1 MISMPI
7 IGNVIMLIA
16 SILMV
21 ISGLP
26 KDKKTIIRLQTI
38 QIGLMTLG
46 NLLLGSMP
54 GAISNGFNIV
64 RNLLSYYNKLGITQK
79 TGLIIIPA
87 ILSLLFNNIGIFV
100 LFPILASGLFT
111 ALMTTKNIK
120 MFKLLC
126 IFTSML
132 WLVHDLYIDA
142 YTSVFFDILTI
153 TTNIIGI
160 YRLILVNEQ
169 PTN

>member
-7 IGNVIMLIA
+7 IGNIIMLIA

-54 GAISNGFNIV
+54 GAISNSFNIV
-64 RNLLSYYNKLGITQK
+64 RNLLSYYNKLGIIQK
-79 TGLIIIPA
+79 TGLVIIHA
-87 ILSLLFNNIGIFV
+87 ILFNNIGIFV

-160 YRLILVNEQ
+160 YRLILVSQ
-169 PTN
+169 LLTT